1 MIIWRS
7 WRGSRLFGCGTLLLT
22 SLVITL
28 LVYAISGGQCTFFVF
43 P

>member
-1 MIIWRS
+1 MIFWRS
-7 WRGSRLFGCGTLLLT
+7 GQGPRLMGCGTLLLT

-28 LVYAISGGQCTFFVF
+28 LVYALSGGQCTLFVF

>member
-1 MIIWRS
+1 MIFWS
-7 WRGSRLFGCGTLLLT
+7 SGRGPRMMGCGTLLLM

-28 LVYAISGGQCTFFVF
+28 LVFAISGGQCAFFVF